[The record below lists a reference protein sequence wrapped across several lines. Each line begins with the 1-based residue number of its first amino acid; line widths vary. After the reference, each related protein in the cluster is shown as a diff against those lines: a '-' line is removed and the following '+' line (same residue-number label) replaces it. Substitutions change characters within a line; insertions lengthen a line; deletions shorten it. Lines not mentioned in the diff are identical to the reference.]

1 MTASNSVHSNAFNFM
16 SFIEGGV
23 DPRTGQYTFSV
34 SLPDIKANYLQGPE
48 LPLQLAYNPLNT
60 QDSGFGYGWNLQLSQ
75 YTPANQVL
83 SLSTGETFK
92 VTGSDTVSG
101 QLVMKE
107 KKLDSFHFH
116 QQDETHYRVVHKSG
130 LVEILEVMDSSQNQ
144 VALPVEIRSAT
155 GHKVTLGYTPFSGT
169 HQILAWVKDDSDQ
182 TLLTVERQSTTVEVL
197 LQPFA
202 GPDGNPLA
210 RFVMALE
217 GSDKYV
223 NRITLP
229 TENEASWRFGY
240 NRIRD
245 HLCITW
251 VETPTGGREDVF
263 YQDAGHSFPENS
275 GRTPLPRVTRHLT
288 EPGFD
293 QPPIDVRYTYKL
305 PDNDT
310 ETNFLGNGLRL
321 AWDNDG
327 LDNLYKHI
335 GAYEYGCIET
345 HWVADDSEEEPYPV
359 RKIERRFNQF
369 HLLTHETTT
378 QNNNVKTVETTYYLT
393 PDVDFEQQPKYCQL
407 PKTVRTS
414 WSLLDNPNRRRTE
427 TVSNTYDT
435 LGNLHVQ
442 ALANG
447 VIETSTWYPAAG
459 GDGCPADPE
468 GFVRSLKEK
477 NVNPAPSSDGQA
489 PTLGTRYR
497 YKALSE
503 VGDAFLK
510 QWLTI
515 ESQTLVQLGSTETEL
530 ERTLFDHIDDRTDA
544 FLHGRVSR
552 QTVTM
557 NGQSTRTDY
566 AYSTLDSP
574 LFKESVLQ
582 TVETLTGF
590 DHQQDGRNVQK
601 VVTLWHSVLNGEP
614 LLNRDD
620 NNVEI
625 HYTYDALRR
634 VTRETVA
641 PGTAFSAFRS
651 YEYFLCAN
659 PGEQAEQWLYD
670 VKRVKTCTKFD
681 GLNRA
686 IYEERDD
693 ADDPSRAST
702 PRQVY
707 AAGYDALGNLIKDA
721 EYDWLGEDVRILTT
735 EYEYDDWGAQY
746 CVTGPDGVKA
756 FEQTDPIGTSESQG
770 PIQRSW
776 REGLVPVPKTSG
788 VTETWLNLFEK
799 PTRVVRLDLSE
810 QPVSLH
816 RYFYD
821 GLGRTAKEIVG
832 FPELERVTLY
842 GYDAFDRMIESTLP
856 DTAVVR
862 RSYAAH
868 SREDLPISI
877 SVNEVGLGT
886 QTFDGL
892 DRMIHSETG
901 GREQVFTYEP
911 GQTQPHTVT
920 TPSGNV
926 IEYEY
931 QPELGTEPLRR
942 NLAGSILAD
951 YEYDR
956 ENARLTSCQEQGLQ
970 LTRDYYSTGEPKSER
985 RTVDGVDYTMHYRYS
1000 RLGRLFAYTDVLGQE
1015 QSYRYDAQGRLEHT
1029 QLGTTA
1035 STFTYDALSQTAS
1048 IHTHDSLSGQ
1058 SVGITLEYDE
1068 FGRETLRTFDLD
1080 GVEQQL
1086 SQVYNDV
1093 DGLEQRTLREGAV
1106 VLRDESYSYDLRG
1119 RLTNYTC
1126 VGTQPP
1132 IDPYGKPIDRQ
1143 GFSFDALDNL
1153 TLVLTY
1159 FAGGFNRAIYTYDT
1173 LLDPTQLRRVTNSH
1187 ADYPASIELEY
1198 NLDGHLVRDEEN
1210 RTLEYDPLGRLI
1222 SVSGQ
1227 SGEPPAGYSYDPLD
1241 TLTGLDDGSG
1251 PEQRFYQGG
1260 ELTSQIRGAD
1270 STTFVR
1276 ADNVVLAERQAGADP
1291 KSLLLAGDNKNS
1303 VLCEVGQGAAQ
1314 AVAYTPYGHR
1324 AEEAAV
1330 GSHLGYNGERR
1341 ETQTGWYLLGK
1352 GYRVFN
1358 PLLMRFHSPD
1368 SWSPFGEGGVNAY
1381 AYCEGDPV
1389 SFSDPTGH
1397 VIYRLP
1403 NAMPRPVVST
1413 MSAAGVTRN
1422 ASQLVGGHSVGAPQA
1437 VDTSSKLSA
1446 MPANVPA
1453 ATAIQPSKI
1462 VVERGSIAD
1471 LARSRANRIIPPKN
1485 QNFEKGSISDLAKNR
1500 SNRYIDQTGRPPMP
1514 LPSSSKFTPKS
1525 VQPPPEPVPTLQPRV
1540 SDKDLKRIERLKEKI
1555 SIDDNQRRATSQV
1568 NREKYNGWK
1577 AELIRLGG

>member
-1 MTASNSVHSNAFNFM
+1 MAASNSVHSNAFNFM
-16 SFIEGGV
+16 SFMEGGV
-23 DPRTGQYTFSV
+23 DPRTGQYTFAI
-34 SLPDIKANYLQGPE
+34 SLPDIKANFLRGPDV
-48 LPLQLAYNPLNT
+48 PLNLIYNPLNT
-60 QDSGFGYGWNLQLSQ
+60 RDSGYGHGWNLQLSQ
-75 YTPANQVL
+75 YTPATQIL

-92 VTGSDTVSG
+92 VTGSDTVTG

-107 KKLDSFHFH
+107 KKLDSFHFY
-116 QQDETHYRVVHKSG
+116 QDDDRHYRVVHKSG
-130 LVEILEVMDSSQNQ
+130 LVEILEVLGSSQSE
-144 VALPVEIRSAT
+144 VALPVEIRAAT
-155 GHKVTLGYTPFSGT
+155 GHAVTLGYTPFSGT
-169 HQILAWVKDDSDQ
+169 DQVLAWVKDDANQ
-182 TLLTVERQSTTVEVL
+182 TLLTVERQSTSLEVL

-202 GPDGNPLA
+202 GPDGGPLA
-210 RFVMALE
+210 RFAMTLE

-223 NRITLP
+223 SRITLP

-245 HLCITW
+245 HVCITR
-251 VETPTGGREDVF
+251 VETPTGALEEIF
-263 YQDAGHSFPENS
+263 YQDTGHQFPDNS

-288 EPGFD
+288 EPGFG
-293 QPPIDVRYTYKL
+293 QPPVDVRYTYQL
-305 PDNDT
+305 PDSDI
-310 ETNFLGNGLRL
+310 ETNFLGGGLPL
-321 AWDNDG
+321 SWDNDG

-345 HWVADDSEEEPYPV
+345 HWVPGDSGPEPRQA

-369 HLLTHETTT
+369 HLLTHETTI
-378 QNNNVKTVETTYYLT
+378 QNNNVQTVETTYYVD
-393 PDVDFEQQPKYCQL
+393 PDVEFDGQVQYCQL

-414 WSLLDNPNRRRTE
+414 WSLVNNPNHRRSE
-427 TVSNTYDT
+427 VVSNTYDIY
-435 LGNLHVQ
+435 GNLRVQ

-447 VIETSTWYPAAG
+447 VIETSTWYPSTES
-459 GDGCPADPE
+459 DGCPADPE
-468 GFVRSLKEK
+468 GFVRNLKEK

-489 PTLGTRYR
+489 PTLATRYR

-503 VGDAFLK
+503 VGESSLK
-510 QWLTI
+510 KWLTI
-515 ESQTLVQLGSTETEL
+515 ESQTLVQLGSTEAEL
-530 ERTLFDHIDDRTDA
+530 ERTLFEHFDDRTDA
-544 FLHGRVSR
+544 FLHGRVSG
-552 QTVTM
+552 QTVTL
-557 NGQSTRTDY
+557 GGKETVTEF

-590 DHQQDGRNVQK
+590 DHEQDDRNVQK

-625 HYTYDALRR
+625 HYAYDALRR

-641 PGTAFSAFRS
+641 PGTAFAAFRS

-659 PGEQAEQWLYD
+659 AGEQAEQRLYD

-693 ADDPSRAST
+693 ADNPSRAST

-707 AAGYDALGNLIKDA
+707 AAEYDALGNLIKDV
-721 EYDWLGEDVRILTT
+721 EYDWLGEDVRILAT

-746 CVTGPDGVKA
+746 CVTGPDGVKT

-776 REGLVPVPKTSG
+776 REGLVPVPKVSG

-799 PTRVVRLDLSE
+799 PTRTERRDLSD
-810 QPVSLH
+810 QPISLH

-821 GLGRTAKEIVG
+821 GLGRTAKEVVG
-832 FPELERVTLY
+832 FPDFERVTLY
-842 GYDAFDRMIESTLP
+842 TYDAFDRLTENTLP

-862 RSYAAH
+862 RSFATH
-868 SREDLPISI
+868 SREDLPTLI
-877 SVNEVGLGT
+877 SVNEIELGT
-886 QTFDGL
+886 QVFDGL
-892 DRMIHSETG
+892 DRMIQSTTG

-920 TPSGNV
+920 TPSGKV

-942 NLAGSILAD
+942 NLAGSIAAD

-970 LTRDYYSTGEPKSER
+970 LTREYYSTGEPKTEKRSVEGR
-985 RTVDGVDYTMHYRYS
+985 EYTMHYRYS
-1000 RLGRLFAYTDVLGQE
+1000 RLGRLLGYTDVLGQE
-1015 QSYRYDAQGRLEHT
+1015 QSYRYDDQGRLEYT
-1029 QLGTTA
+1029 ELGTTA
-1035 STFTYDALSQTAS
+1035 STFTYDALGQTAS

-1058 SVGITLEYDE
+1058 SVGITLQYDE

-1093 DGLEQRTLREGAV
+1093 DGLKQRTLTQGAV
-1106 VLRDESYSYDLRG
+1106 VLRDENYTYDLRG
-1119 RLTNYTC
+1119 RLTDYTC
-1126 VGTQPP
+1126 TGTQPP
-1132 IDPYGKPIDRQ
+1132 VDPYGKPIDRQ
-1143 GFSFDALDNL
+1143 MFQFDALDNL
-1153 TLVLTY
+1153 KLVLTY
-1159 FAGGFNRAIYTYDT
+1159 FTGGFNRAIYKYQD
-1173 LLDPTQLRRVTNSH
+1173 LPDPTQLREVTNTH
-1187 ADYPASIELEY
+1187 EDYPEIIELEY
-1198 NLDGHLVRDEEN
+1198 NLDGHLIRDEES

-1251 PEQRFYQGG
+1251 QEQRFYQDG
-1260 ELTSQIRGAD
+1260 ELTNQIKGANS
-1270 STTFVR
+1270 STFLR
-1276 ADNVVLAERQAGADP
+1276 ADNVVLAEHQAGADP
-1291 KSLLLAGDNKNS
+1291 KSLLLAGDNKNT
-1303 VLCEVGQGAAQ
+1303 VLSEIGQGTAQ
-1314 AVAYTPYGHR
+1314 SVAYTPYGHR

-1352 GYRVFN
+1352 GYRAFN
-1358 PLLMRFHSPD
+1358 PSLMRFHSPD
-1368 SWSPFGEGGVNAY
+1368 SWSPFGEGGMNAY
-1381 AYCEGDPV
+1381 TYCEGDPV

-1397 VIYRLP
+1397 VIYKLP
-1403 NAMPRPVVST
+1403 NVMPRPVVKT
-1413 MSAAGVTRN
+1413 ISAASVTRN
-1422 ASQLVGGHSVGAPQA
+1422 ASQPVGDHSVGASQA
-1437 VDTSSKLSA
+1437 A

-1471 LARSRANRIIPPKN
+1471 LAKSRANRIIPPKN
-1485 QNFEKGSISDLAKNR
+1485 QNFEKGFISELAKNR
-1500 SNRYIDQTGRPPMP
+1500 SSDRYIDQTGRPPMP
-1514 LPSSSKFTPKS
+1514 LPGSSQFAPKS
-1525 VQPPPEPVPTLQPRV
+1525 VSRSAPKSVRPPSEPPTLQPQV
-1540 SDKDLKRIERLKEKI
+1540 SEKVLKRIARLKEKI
-1555 SIDDNQRRATSQV
+1555 RVDDNQRWETSQV
-1568 NREKYNGWK
+1568 DRKKYNSWK